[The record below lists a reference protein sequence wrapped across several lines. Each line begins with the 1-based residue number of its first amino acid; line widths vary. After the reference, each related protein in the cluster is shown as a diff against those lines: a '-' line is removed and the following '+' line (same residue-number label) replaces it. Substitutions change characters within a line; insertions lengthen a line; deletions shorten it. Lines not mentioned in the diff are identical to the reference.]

1 MKIEKLLK
9 NRKRE
14 QVRKHGKC
22 WLSAVLSLLVLIIGY
37 LLGNVPVPLPD
48 EVEVLQDW
56 DRVKTLFRWKGDS
69 VPDEVLLV
77 NVAYDKQLVDFS
89 KEGIP
94 VGQVPITDRWKLF
107 HFLQQAKEANNYRY
121 ILLDVFFEQGY
132 ESEID
137 SALFNLIAHM
147 ERITIP
153 KHKDAL
159 LQDSIL
165 YTQAAYA
172 DYLSPWKDTDFV
184 RYQFLYNGQPT
195 IPLRMYDALNK
206 GNIKQ
211 WGWLYW
217 SDGWLCQNGVTL
229 KMPIQ
234 LSRDYEE
241 VEDKRKYYAL
251 YLGADLLDSL
261 TSVSEDIDGKIVVVG
276 DFEND
281 VHDTYLGSQPGSLI
295 CLNAYY
301 ALVRGDHILRGQG
314 YAIAVFWLLIGILYF
329 LLSYAYLNGFTLTSL
344 TDNPWLKILLSLLG
358 TNFIFWVVA
367 VVAYVSPLNF
377 VYHIWFPIGFFSFQ
391 DFVTNIFSTYKSAVQ
406 K

>member
-137 SALFNLIAHM
+137 SRAL
-147 ERITIP
+147 
-153 KHKDAL
+153 
-159 LQDSIL
+159 SGS
-165 YTQAAYA
+165 
-172 DYLSPWKDTDFV
+172 SP
-184 RYQFLYNGQPT
+184 
-195 IPLRMYDALNK
+195 
-206 GNIKQ
+206 
-211 WGWLYW
+211 
-217 SDGWLCQNGVTL
+217 
-229 KMPIQ
+229 
-234 LSRDYEE
+234 
-241 VEDKRKYYAL
+241 
-251 YLGADLLDSL
+251 
-261 TSVSEDIDGKIVVVG
+261 VS
-276 DFEND
+276 
-281 VHDTYLGSQPGSLI
+281 H
-295 CLNAYY
+295 
-301 ALVRGDHILRGQG
+301 
-314 YAIAVFWLLIGILYF
+314 
-329 LLSYAYLNGFTLTSL
+329 
-344 TDNPWLKILLSLLG
+344 
-358 TNFIFWVVA
+358 
-367 VVAYVSPLNF
+367 
-377 VYHIWFPIGFFSFQ
+377 
-391 DFVTNIFSTYKSAVQ
+391 
-406 K
+406 